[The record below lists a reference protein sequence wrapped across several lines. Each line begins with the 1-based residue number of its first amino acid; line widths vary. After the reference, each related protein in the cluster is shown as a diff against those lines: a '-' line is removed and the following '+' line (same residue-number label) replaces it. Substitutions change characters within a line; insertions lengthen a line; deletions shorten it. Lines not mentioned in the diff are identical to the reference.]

1 MVPNRKRRCF
11 MYCSKCG
18 KKNDDNAYK
27 CTKCGKILHEEPE
40 KKKSNTA
47 VVLLVVAGIVV
58 GLLIFTAILAAI
70 AIPSFVNYRAKAR
83 DALAQAEV
91 KNACTAAAAFFMEHP
106 DKTITIDDLKE
117 QGIAKNSEVEV
128 AIENGTMRDLSIR
141 GRHTKGRKIY
151 VADRDCTI

>member
-1 MVPNRKRRCF
+1 

-27 CTKCGKILHEEPE
+27 CTKCGKILHEEAG

-47 VVLLVVAGIVV
+47 IIVLVIAGIVV

-83 DALAQAEV
+83 DAMAQAEV
-91 KNACTAAAAFFMEHP
+91 KKACTAAAAFFIEQP
-106 DKTITIDDLKE
+106 DKTITLDDLKE
-117 QGIAKNSEVEV
+117 KGLAVHPDVEV
-128 AIENGTMRDLSIR
+128 VIENGTMKDLSMR
-141 GRHTKGRKIY
+141 GRHTKGRKVY
-151 VADRDCTI
+151 VADRDCAIRELQP